1 MTIQDPQRIARR
13 RTLRRPFATLLAASL
28 AFASTASAADWFLD
42 KTQPRY
48 ASWDTLADWKP
59 NADGTGTSPTALSP
73 ADTYRLNGFSL
84 RTPEGGSTYTFG
96 GGLLVLDA
104 TGDTLSL
111 KTTGAGVS
119 IIPSLLTTA
128 GLIQNVGSGT
138 QYLQVSHYEN
148 RSGTTAYNAPTGR
161 GISLAIGTLTGSGRF
176 RLYGGGTHYLDAGAA
191 EAYDGDIYIQS
202 GTIDF
207 QNDFGTAGTFTV
219 NTGAK
224 VHLDQSVTFTG
235 LTVDGTEYP
244 VGNYS
249 YAYLAAQ
256 HPAVFLSGSSAGFI
270 TVRAPANWYL
280 SVNQPVGGSWNT
292 LSHWKSN
299 PDGTGSS
306 PVAINSFDNYINQ
319 TSGFNLRTPEADA
332 TFGGG
337 ALVIADG
344 GILRLKAPAGKT
356 SVIPGLVTS
365 GGAGNADIASGFNNI
380 TQNLVVG
387 DWLVDAGNTRITL
400 GSGNALDLA
409 VNHLSGTGT
418 LTIQSGLN
426 VYASIHGASRFT
438 GTLHHKA
445 GTLHVGQQL
454 GTGGPLVVDSSGKIH
469 LDNPAFFTAA
479 TIAGT
484 SLPAGY
490 TDYATLHANH
500 PSQITDGDSDA
511 FIAVYTP
518 DTTGPAHMF
527 GVNLAGG
534 EFGTP
539 MPGVYGTDYIYPN
552 AAEFDYYNSKG
563 LKLIRLPFKWERIQ
577 HTLGGSLNAAELARL
592 DTVVGY
598 ASARGMKVILD
609 MHNYARRKVSGTT
622 YLIGTGPVTID
633 HLGDVWRRLADHYK
647 GNSAIYGYGIMNE
660 PYSTNGTWPQMA
672 QTAVNAIRTVDL
684 TSYVIVSGDGWA
696 NATGWRSKNPNLD
709 TQDPVGR
716 LIYEA
721 HCYFDNNLSGTY
733 DQSYDGEG
741 AYPMIGVDRVKEFVE
756 WLQETG
762 NKGFI
767 GEYGVPGNDSRW
779 LTVLDNFLAYLDA
792 NGVSGTYW
800 AGGPWWGSY
809 PLSCEPTSN
818 FTVDKPQ
825 MSILEDYN

>member
-1 MTIQDPQRIARR
+1 MNTSQHLHTPPPR
-13 RTLRRPFATLLAASL
+13 RTLRRPLVALLAAIITVTS
-28 AFASTASAADWFLD
+28 ASAAEWFLD
-42 KTQPRY
+42 KNQPRY

-59 NADGTGTSPTALSP
+59 NANGTGTSPVALSS
-73 ADTYRLNGFSL
+73 ADTYHLNGFML
-84 RTPEGGSTYTFG
+84 RTPEGSSTYTFG
-96 GGLLVLDA
+96 GGLLVFENSS
-104 TGDTLSL
+104 DTFSL

-119 IIPSLLTTA
+119 VIPSLLTSA

-138 QYLQVSHYEN
+138 QNIQVGHYEN
-148 RSGTTAYNAPTGR
+148 RSGTTSYNAQTGR
-161 GISLAIGTLTGSGRF
+161 GISLATGTLVGSGKFRF
-176 RLYGGGTHYLDAGAA
+176 YGGGTYYLDLANAQ
-191 EAYDGDIYIQS
+191 AYDGEIYVQS
-202 GTIDF
+202 GTVDFNSAVDSAGRLTID
-207 QNDFGTAGTFTV
+207 
-219 NTGAK
+219 TGAK
-224 VHLDQSVTFTG
+224 VNLDQSVTFTG
-235 LTVDGTEYP
+235 LNVAGTEYP
-244 VGNYS
+244 AGNYS
-249 YAYLAAQ
+249 YATLQTA
-256 HPAVFLSGSSAGFI
+256 HPAVFVSGTAGGFI
-270 TVRAPANWYL
+270 NVRAPANWYL

-292 LSHWKSN
+292 LAHWKSN
-299 PDGTGSS
+299 PNGTGTS

-319 TSGFNLRTPEADA
+319 TANYNLRTPEADA

-344 GILRLKAPAGKT
+344 GYLRLKAPAGKT
-356 SVIPGLVTS
+356 STVPALATS
-365 GGAGNADIASGFNNI
+365 GTAYIANGFNNI
-380 TQNLVVG
+380 TQPLIINDWHVG
-387 DWLVDAGNTRITL
+387 TGNARFAL
-400 GSGNALDLA
+400 GSGNS
-409 VNHLSGTGT
+409 VNLTVDKLSGPGE
-418 LTIQSGLN
+418 LSFDSG
-426 VYASIHGASRFT
+426 YAFYVSIRGASAFT

-445 GTLHVGQQL
+445 GTLHVGTQL
-454 GTGGPLVVDSSGKIH
+454 GSGGPLVVESSGKIH

-490 TDYATLHANH
+490 TDYATLHAAH

-511 FIAVYTP
+511 FIAVYTA

-534 EFGTP
+534 EFGSP
-539 MPGVYGTDYIYPN
+539 LPGSYGYDYIYPS

-577 HTLGGSLNAAELARL
+577 HTLNSSLNSSELARL

-598 ASARGMKVILD
+598 ASARGMKIVLD
-609 MHNYARRKVSGTT
+609 MHNYARRKESGTQ
-622 YLIGTGPVTID
+622 YLIGTGPVTMD
-633 HLGDVWRRLADHYK
+633 SFGDVWRRLADHYK

-660 PYSTNGTWPQMA
+660 PYSTNGTWPTMA

-684 TSYVIVSGDGWA
+684 TSYVLVCGDGWG

-762 NKGFI
+762 NKGLI

-779 LTVLDNFLAYLDA
+779 NTVLDNFLAYLDA

-825 MSILEDYN
+825 MTILEDYN

>member
-1 MTIQDPQRIARR
+1 MNTSHPYTPPRR
-13 RTLRRPFATLLAASL
+13 ALLRPLAALLA
-28 AFASTASAADWFLD
+28 TAIATTSATAADWFLD
-42 KTQPRY
+42 KSQARY
-48 ASWDTLADWKP
+48 SSWETLADWKP
-59 NADGTGTSPTALSP
+59 NADGTGTSPTALST
-73 ADTYRLNGFSL
+73 ADTYHLNGFML

-96 GGLLVLDA
+96 GGLLSLTHNADNFA
-104 TGDTLSL
+104 L
-111 KTTGAGVS
+111 KTTGAGVA
-119 IIPSLLTTA
+119 IIPSLLTSA

-138 QYLQVSHYEN
+138 QNLQVGHYEN
-148 RSGTTAYNAPTGR
+148 RSGTTAFNAPTGR
-161 GISLAIGTLTGSGRF
+161 GISLAIDTLTGSGQF
-176 RLYGGGTHYLDAGAA
+176 RLYGGGTHYLDLANAH
-191 EAYDGDIYIQS
+191 AYDGEIYVQS
-202 GTIDF
+202 GTVDF
-207 QNDFGTAGTFTV
+207 NSDVNSAGHLTI

-224 VHLDQSVTFTG
+224 VALDQSVTFTG
-235 LTVDGTEYP
+235 LTVAGTEYP
-244 VGNYS
+244 VGDYS
-249 YAYLAAQ
+249 YVTLQAA
-256 HPAVFLSGSSAGFI
+256 HPAVFVSGTAGGFI
-270 TVRAPANWYL
+270 NVRAPRDWYL
-280 SVNQPVGGSWNT
+280 STHQPVGASWNT
-292 LSHWKSN
+292 LAHWRSN
-299 PDGTGSS
+299 PDGTGDTA
-306 PVAINSFDNYINQ
+306 VAINSFDNYINQ
-319 TSGFNLRTPEADA
+319 VSGRNLRTPEVTA

-337 ALVIADG
+337 ALVLADG
-344 GILRLKAPAGKT
+344 GNLVLKAPAGKSST
-356 SVIPGLVTS
+356 IPGFATS
-365 GGAGNADIASGFNNI
+365 GTVSIVNGFSHI
-380 TQNLVVG
+380 TQPLIIG
-387 DWLVDAGNTRITL
+387 DWHLADGISQISVPTNNTVQLTVDK
-400 GSGNALDLA
+400 
-409 VNHLSGTGT
+409 LSGDGTLRFQNTGRYKLALRGGQDFTGTVNASSGT
-418 LTIQSGLN
+418 LTIDAQ
-426 VYASIHGASRFT
+426 I
-438 GTLHHKA
+438 
-445 GTLHVGQQL
+445 
-454 GTGGPLVVDSSGKIH
+454 GTGGDFVVGSTAAVKLEHPG
-469 LDNPAFFTAA
+469 FFTAVDVD
-479 TIAGT
+479 GT
-484 SLPAGY
+484 TLASGY
-490 TDYATLHANH
+490 HTYAALKAAH
-500 PSQITDGDSDA
+500 PSRFPYGSTDA
-511 FIAVYTP
+511 FLAVYPP

-534 EFGTP
+534 EFGGP
-539 MPGVYGTDYIYPN
+539 LPGTYGYDYIYPS
-552 AAEFDYYNSKG
+552 AAAFDYYQSKG
-563 LKLIRLPFKWERIQ
+563 LNLIRLPFKWERIQ

-609 MHNYARRKVSGTT
+609 MHNYARRKVSGTN

-660 PYSTNGTWPQMA
+660 PFSTNNTWPQMA

-684 TSYVIVSGDGWA
+684 TTYVLVSGDGWG

-818 FTVDKPQ
+818 YTVDKPQ

>member
-1 MTIQDPQRIARR
+1 MTTQHPPRTPRL
-13 RTLRRPFATLLAASL
+13 RTLQRPFGLLLAAAIATTS
-28 AFASTASAADWFLD
+28 ATAADWFLD
-42 KTQPRY
+42 KNQARY
-48 ASWDTLADWKP
+48 ASWETLADWKP
-59 NADGTGTSPTALSP
+59 NADGTGTSPTALST
-73 ADTYRLNGFSL
+73 ADTYRLNGFML

-96 GGLLVLDA
+96 GGLLVLDNNA
-104 TGDTLSL
+104 DNFAL

-119 IIPSLLTTA
+119 IIPSLLTSA

-138 QYLQVSHYEN
+138 QTLQIGHYEN
-148 RSGTTAYNAPTGR
+148 RSGTTAFNAPTGR
-161 GISLAIGTLTGSGRF
+161 GISLSTDTLVGSGQF
-176 RLYGGGTHYLDAGAA
+176 RLYGGGTHYLDLAGAH
-191 EAYDGDIYIQS
+191 AYDGEIYVQS
-202 GTIDF
+202 GTVDF
-207 QNDFGTAGTFTV
+207 NDDFGTAGPLTI

-224 VHLDQSVTFTG
+224 VVLDQSVTFTG
-235 LTVDGTEYP
+235 LVIAGTEYP

-249 YAYLAAQ
+249 YAALQAA
-256 HPAVFLSGSSAGFI
+256 HPAVFVSGTTSGFI
-270 TVRAPANWYL
+270 NVRAPANWYL
-280 SVNQPVGGSWNT
+280 SVNQPVGGHWNT
-292 LSHWKSN
+292 LAHWKSN
-299 PDGTGSS
+299 PDGTGVS

-319 TSGFNLRTPEADA
+319 TAGHNLRTPEADA

-337 ALVIADG
+337 SLVIADG
-344 GILRLKAPAGKT
+344 GYLRLKAPAGKT
-356 SVIPGLVTS
+356 SVIPALAT
-365 GGAGNADIASGFNNI
+365 AGTAYIANGFNNI
-380 TQNLVVG
+380 TQPLVIG
-387 DWLVDAGNTRITL
+387 DWHVGAGDSRIALGGGNSLALTVDR
-400 GSGNALDLA
+400 
-409 VNHLSGTGT
+409 LSGPGT
-418 LTIQSGLN
+418 LTVQSGLN
-426 VYASIHGASRFT
+426 VHADIRGATAFT

-445 GTLHVGQQL
+445 GTLHVAAQL
-454 GTGGPLVVDSSGKIH
+454 GSGGPLVVDSTAKVH

-490 TDYATLHANH
+490 TDYATLHAAH
-500 PSQITDGDSDA
+500 PSQITDGDADA

-539 MPGVYGTDYIYPN
+539 LPGSYGYDYIYPS
-552 AAEFDYYNSKG
+552 AAAFDYYHSKG
-563 LKLIRLPFKWERIQ
+563 LKLIRLPFKWERLQ
-577 HTLGGSLNAAELARL
+577 HTLNGSLNAAELARI
-592 DTVVGY
+592 DTVVGH

-609 MHNYARRKVSGTT
+609 MHNYARRKQSGTQ
-622 YLIGTGPVTID
+622 YLIGTGPVTMD
-633 HLGDVWRRLADHYK
+633 AFGDVWRRIADHYK
-647 GNSAIYGYGIMNE
+647 GNPAIYGYGIMNE

-684 TSYVIVSGDGWA
+684 TTHVIVAGDGWS
-696 NATGWRSKNPNLD
+696 NATGWRGKNPNLD

-767 GEYGVPGNDSRW
+767 GEYGVPGNDARW

-800 AGGPWWGSY
+800 AGGPWWGNY
-809 PLSCEPTSN
+809 ALSCEPTN
-818 FTVDKPQ
+818 NYTTDKPQ
-825 MSILEDYN
+825 MSVLEDYN